1 MRVIKSEWH
10 QVERRY
16 ATEIDIDFL
25 AEACPDMSD
34 EELNEMMDRLESG
47 EMTLEELE
55 EVAGDAWYEI
65 DWEWLD
71 EDDWWTDRKGGYDV
85 TYEVDNNE

>member
-16 ATEIDIDFL
+16 AADIDIDFL
-25 AEACPDMSD
+25 VDVYPDMSD
-34 EELNEMMDRLESG
+34 EELQEVMDRLERG
-47 EMTLEELE
+47 DMTIDELM
-55 EVAGDAWYEI
+55 ADAEDQWFDI

-85 TYEVDNNE
+85 TYEVEND

>member
-10 QVERRY
+10 SVERRY

-25 AEACPDMSD
+25 SDVYPDMSD
-34 EELNEMMDRLESG
+34 EELQEVMDRLERGDMTIDELMADG
-47 EMTLEELE
+47 E
-55 EVAGDAWYEI
+55 DRWFDI

-71 EDDWWTDRKGGYDV
+71 EDDWWTDRKGGYDI
-85 TYEVDNNE
+85 TYEVEND